1 MHDALSSSIPF
12 AGIDVSKDHLD
23 LGIVPSE
30 ERLRVAYD
38 HDGIAKLMERLAS
51 VHPALIVL
59 EATGGL
65 ERRLAGELISGGYQ
79 VAIVNPRQARDFA
92 KALGLLAKTDPID
105 ALLLARFAQQ
115 VRPRPSEKTSEKQAE
130 LAALVI
136 RRRQLTE
143 MLVGEVNRR
152 YAAQT
157 TNKAH
162 RSIEQVIKVL
172 RKQIDKIDA
181 EISKLIE
188 SDDDWRA
195 QAERLQSVPGVG
207 PTTSAT
213 LMAEL
218 PELGRLNRREI
229 SALVGLAPF
238 NRDSGKSSRKRM
250 IYGGRATVRC
260 VLYMATL
267 AAKRCN
273 PIIRA
278 FAQRLEDNGKIFKV
292 VITACMRKLLT
303 ILNTLTKN
311 KQSWAPKVEPQ
322 LP

>member
-1 MHDALSSSIPF
+1 MHDALSSSAPF

-23 LGIVPSE
+23 LGILPSE

-38 HDGIAKLMERLAS
+38 RDGIAQLMERFAS
-51 VHPALIVL
+51 VRPALIVL

-65 ERRLAGELISGGYQ
+65 ERRLAGELISAGYQ

-105 ALLLARFAQQ
+105 ALLLARFGQQ
-115 VRPRPSEKTSEKQAE
+115 VRPRASEKTTEKQAE

-136 RRRQLTE
+136 RRRQLME
-143 MLVGEVNRR
+143 MLVGETNRR
-152 YAAQT
+152 YAART
-157 TNKAH
+157 TRKAC
-162 RSIEQVIKVL
+162 RSIDQVVKVL
-172 RKQIDKIDA
+172 SKQIDKIDA
-181 EISKLIE
+181 EISKLIQ

-195 QAERLQSVPGVG
+195 QAVLLQSVPGVG

-250 IYGGRATVRC
+250 IYGGRASVRC
-260 VLYMATL
+260 VLYMAALT
-267 AAKRCN
+267 AKRCN

-278 FAQRLEDNGKIFKV
+278 FAQRLEASGKIFKV
-292 VITACMRKLLT
+292 IITACMRKLLI

-311 KQSWAPKVEPQ
+311 KHSWAPKIQPQ
-322 LP
+322 TP